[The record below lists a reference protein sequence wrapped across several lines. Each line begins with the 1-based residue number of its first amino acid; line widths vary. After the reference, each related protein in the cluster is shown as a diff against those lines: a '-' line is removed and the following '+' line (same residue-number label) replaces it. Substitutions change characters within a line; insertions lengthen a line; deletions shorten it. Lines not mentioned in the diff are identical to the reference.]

1 MKVDAPSGTALM
13 LGEAAAEGREI
24 DLTERSVRARD
35 GHTGARKSGDIGF
48 AVLRGG
54 SVVGDHT
61 VIFAGDGERIELT
74 HRASD
79 RGIFARGAVKA
90 ALWGKGRPAGFYSMT
105 DVLGI

>member
-1 MKVDAPSGTALM
+1 MVIPAL
-13 LGEAAAEGREI
+13 ANA
-24 DLTERSVRARD
+24 
-35 GHTGARKSGDIGF
+35 GDIGF
-48 AVLRGG
+48 ATLRGG

-74 HRASD
+74 HLAAD

-90 ALWGKGRPAGFYSMT
+90 AMWGKGRAPGLYAMT